1 MLHLLVHYQSSRK
14 KIQGFTLLEMLT
26 VLTIIGVLIAIATPS
41 ILATYTSTKL
51 TNSLEKLVNTL
62 ELSQIQAIRTNKQ
75 CQVYIPNGNQIVSD
89 CLLTADNTSLNITS
103 IPNRLPLINL
113 DDGVTMRSNIG
124 STLTGSP
131 PPIITYNFR
140 GITRNSGT
148 IILSPTPN
156 TSTPN
161 TSLRKCLEID
171 SGVGLIR
178 SGTYIGPD
186 FAGTCQLVQ

>member
-62 ELSQIQAIRTNKQ
+62 ELSQVQAIRTNKK

-89 CLLTADNTSLNITS
+89 CLPTADSTSLNITS
-103 IPNRLPLINL
+103 ILNGLPLINL
-113 DDGVTMRSNIG
+113 DDGVTISSNLPG
-124 STLTGSP
+124 S

-140 GITRNSGT
+140 GITQNSGT
-148 IILSPTPN
+148 IILS
-156 TSTPN
+156 STN
-161 TSLRKCLEID
+161 TSLKKCLAID

-178 SGTYIGPD
+178 FGTYIGSGTT
-186 FAGTCQLVQ
+186 GTCQLVQ

>member
-41 ILATYTSTKL
+41 ILATYASTKL

-75 CQVYIPNGNQIVSD
+75 CRVYIPNDSQIVSD
-89 CLLTADNTSLNITS
+89 CLPTADNTTPDGLA
-103 IPNRLPLINL
+103 LINL
-113 DDGVTMRSNIG
+113 DDGIKISSNLSG
-124 STLTGSP
+124 TLP
-131 PPIITYNFR
+131 ITYNFR
-140 GITRNSGT
+140 GITQNSGT
-148 IILSPTPN
+148 IILS
-156 TSTPN
+156 STPN
-161 TSLRKCLEID
+161 TSLRKCLAID